1 MSEQRPARGGAFDWR
16 GRLDPQYAPRRDGDP
31 DPGEVVWAWVPY
43 EEDPGV
49 GKDRPVVVIGR
60 DADDDALLVA
70 LMLSSKDHDGDRD
83 WFPLGAGAWDP
94 DHRPS
99 WVRLDRTLAVTE
111 DAVRREGAALP
122 EALFLSVVESAV
134 ARDRAHGGPA
144 RRPAPRPAPPA
155 ASPATAPPARRGLA
169 ARLRSLLR
177 RSG

>member
-1 MSEQRPARGGAFDWR
+1 MSEQRPPRGGAFDWR

-43 EEDPGV
+43 EEDPTQ

-83 WFPLGAGAWDP
+83 WFALGAGAWDAE
-94 DHRPS
+94 HRPS
-99 WVRLDRTLAVTE
+99 WVRLDRTLAVTD
-111 DAVRREGAALP
+111 DAVRREGSALP
-122 EALFLSVVESAV
+122 QPLFLAVVEHAV
-134 ARDRAHGGPA
+134 ALDRARGGT
-144 RRPAPRPAPPA
+144 RRPSAPSRAPQP
-155 ASPATAPPARRGLA
+155 SKRTLRD
-169 ARLRSLLR
+169 RLRSIFR